1 MQFSD
6 IDNMTII
13 IIIIITIIIQY
24 HWDHHI
30 SGHIVLSSL
39 LKITYQCIQQFAHP
53 LIAMWTNVGKALLS
67 YLVFI
72 YHKISVFSLVMV
84 FTGVA

>member
-6 IDNMTII
+6 IDNMTIA
-13 IIIIITIIIQY
+13 Y
-24 HWDHHI
+24 NSVSLDHHI

-53 LIAMWTNVGKALLS
+53 LIAMWTNVDKALLS

-72 YHKISVFSLVMV
+72 YHKISIFSLVMV